1 MRQGSY
7 EHWGG
12 MLEGKKCFSVFRE
25 YSGTEYSVVK
35 GCPPKHEPPPFVRLV
50 RGPSGPCIPV
60 LPRWQSVGPQGPG
73 DRRGTRVRNGIESSR
88 LNQLKLKKV

>member
-35 GCPPKHEPPPFVRLV
+35 GCPPKHEPPHLSV
-50 RGPSGPCIPV
+50 
-60 LPRWQSVGPQGPG
+60 WSVGLPGPAFRSFPG
-73 DRRGTRVRNGIESSR
+73 GSRWGPRAPGTGGEPVSGMESSR
-88 LNQLKLKKV
+88 VD